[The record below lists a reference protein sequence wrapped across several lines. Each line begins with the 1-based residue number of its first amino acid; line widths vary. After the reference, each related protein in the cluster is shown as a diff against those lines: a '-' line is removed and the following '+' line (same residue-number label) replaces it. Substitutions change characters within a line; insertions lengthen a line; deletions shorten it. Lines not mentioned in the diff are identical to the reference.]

1 MDCIFCQIINKKVP
15 AQKVLEND
23 LILAFE
29 NIHPVH
35 PVHVLIIPKNILI
48 ISKQRKK
55 TIKSGWRQCCSPSPK

>member
-35 PVHVLIIPKNILI
+35 PVHVLIIPKKHIDNI
-48 ISKQRKK
+48 QTAQK
-55 TIKSGWRQCCSPSPK
+55 TIKSG